1 VLPAGTDSYVD
12 SVAVGVFDLF
22 GAAAQDTFSI
32 AVEAILPPVVSIP
45 DIEFEAGRIVELTLA
60 RYIEGEI
67 ATLTAVADSNLQVI
81 IESDNQLAT
90 ISTIHQWKGVAQ
102 IAFTA
107 TSDRG
112 LTAADTAVV
121 TVTNPHPVVSGLP
134 ELFLDAGLS
143 TQLALRDFARDDE
156 DIALLTWSA
165 LPDPGLQVSIHSV
178 LHVATISASETL
190 ATGPVRI
197 VLKATDA
204 QGASA
209 VDTLLINIHGI
220 AQTDTT
226 DYNRPPT
233 IAPIPAVSFHSGNT
247 ATLALDRYAEDDGS
261 LSSLRWKAIP
271 DDRAVVSVVI
281 DSSRIAAISA
291 LVDVGE
297 GAIFFH
303 VEDPEGLSAQAE
315 VAVEVLPEVTDPES
329 GDFDGDGRIG
339 FADFFRFVDAVGLTP
354 FHPGWD
360 PAFDLNEDRQVSLD
374 DFFLFADA
382 FAASNATQ

>member
-1 VLPAGTDSYVD
+1 
-12 SVAVGVFDLF
+12 
-22 GAAAQDTFSI
+22 
-32 AVEAILPPVVSIP
+32 
-45 DIEFEAGRIVELTLA
+45 
-60 RYIEGEI
+60 
-67 ATLTAVADSNLQVI
+67 
-81 IESDNQLAT
+81 
-90 ISTIHQWKGVAQ
+90 
-102 IAFTA
+102 
-107 TSDRG
+107 
-112 LTAADTAVV
+112 
-121 TVTNPHPVVSGLP
+121 
-134 ELFLDAGLS
+134 
-143 TQLALRDFARDDE
+143 
-156 DIALLTWSA
+156 
-165 LPDPGLQVSIHSV
+165 
-178 LHVATISASETL
+178 VATISASETL

-226 DYNRPPT
+226 DNNRPPT

-261 LSSLRWKAIP
+261 LSALRWKAIP

-297 GAIFFH
+297 GVIFFH
-303 VEDPEGLSAQAE
+303 VEDPEGLSAQTE
-315 VAVEVLPEVTDPES
+315 VPVEVLPEVTDPES

-382 FAASNATQ
+382 FAASNAAQ